1 MRSTSILLALAACT
15 HAAVTPA
22 VPAEPTTVG
31 LRTLPIPG
39 PDDFVAIA
47 RDVLD
52 AIGEVDPSVLAG
64 AGLVDDAVRV
74 PHLDEPHRAA
84 SIERLDRDL
93 AALRALPWRDWDV
106 HTQVDVRWV
115 YAVAETT
122 RHTLAE
128 EDAHTH
134 RPAQWLEPVSNTLIA
149 FASDVPERPEL
160 QDRLLVLVPAMLDEM
175 RAVCVSPTARDL
187 AIAIP
192 TARAIEAT
200 AELRGATEVVEA
212 LRSYVAELEATT
224 PDRDFA
230 VVGPDAYA
238 WRLRHQLMLPWTPE
252 ELVARADAAQAEVE
266 AALADLPPRTR
277 PPPATDEQRAEAE
290 ALDRDGFLA
299 LYQGMAE
306 ANREATL
313 AGGWVSIP
321 DGVGPIRVR
330 ETPDAIVA
338 ISGDGGSMNPPP
350 AVGASNVGWWN
361 VEHFASLQTPEDRL
375 ATVTA
380 VHDFRRNGLGPYAA
394 HEGIPGHH
402 LQLSVARLNPD
413 PLRSILQDMVTCE
426 GWGLYVEEVFWAHG
440 GLGDDPLA
448 HTNVLHA
455 NRGRIL
461 RVKTDV
467 MVETGQWT
475 LEQAAAFRRGTPD
488 AEVDEEVLRAV
499 NWPTQL
505 VTYFA
510 GKTLLRDLRA
520 EVEAKRGDAFDER
533 AFHDE
538 LLAAGTIP
546 IALIRAEMLGEPVP
560 DLGEVVTASPAGP

>member
-1 MRSTSILLALAACT
+1 MLLLAACT
-15 HAAVTPA
+15 HAPVEPSTPPPE
-22 VPAEPTTVG
+22 PAGVR
-31 LRTLPIPG
+31 LQTLPIPG
-39 PDDFVAIA
+39 PAAFVDIA

-52 AIGEVDPSVLAG
+52 AIGEVDPSLLAA

-74 PHLDEPHRAA
+74 PHLDDVHRTA

-106 HTQVDVRWV
+106 HTQVDVRWL

-122 RHTLAE
+122 RHTLADE
-128 EDAHTH
+128 ATHTH
-134 RPAQWLEPVSNTLIA
+134 RPAQWLEPVSNSLIA
-149 FASDVPERPEL
+149 FASDVPDRVEL
-160 QDRLLVLVPAMLDEM
+160 QDQVLALVPAMLDEM
-175 RAVCVSPTARDL
+175 RAVCVAPTARDL

-192 TARAIEAT
+192 TAEAIA
-200 AELRGATEVVEA
+200 AMADLRGATEVSDAV
-212 LRSYVAELEATT
+212 RTYVAELEATT

-230 VVGPDAYA
+230 VIGQEAYA
-238 WRLRHQLMLPWTPE
+238 WRLRHQLLLPWTPE

-266 AALADLPPRTR
+266 AALADLPPRQR
-277 PPPATDEQRAEAE
+277 PPPATDEQRAAAE
-290 ALDRDGFLA
+290 ALDREGFLA

-313 AGGWVSIP
+313 AGGWVTIP
-321 DGVGPIRVR
+321 EGVGPIRVR
-330 ETPDAIVA
+330 ETPDAIAA

-350 AVGASNVGWWN
+350 AVGSSNVGWWN
-361 VEHFASLQTPEDRL
+361 VEHFASLATPEDRL
-375 ATVTA
+375 GTVTL
-380 VHDFRRNGLGPYAA
+380 VGDFRRNGLGPYAA

-413 PLRSILQDMVTCE
+413 PLRSILQDGVTCE
-426 GWGLYVEEVFWAHG
+426 GWGLYVEEVFWEHG

-475 LEQAAAFRRGTPD
+475 LEQAAAFRRGNPE

-510 GKTLLRDLRA
+510 GKTLIRDLRA

-546 IALIRAEMLGEPVP
+546 VALIRAEMLGQPVP
-560 DLGEVVTASPAGP
+560 DLGDVD